1 MKKKKTPTR
10 FIITCPSEQRAILL
24 AGMVAVAEGKM
35 NTKQANAIASLS
47 GEVHR
52 SLELEWDMRCYVEEH
67 LFLEEGAI
75 IRI

>member
-1 MKKKKTPTR
+1 
-10 FIITCPSEQRAILL
+10 
-24 AGMVAVAEGKM
+24 MVAITEGNM
-35 NTKQANAIASLS
+35 NTKQANALTSLS